1 MFVILCVIMDVIS
14 FIHYVCNTVC
24 DNGCY
29 IIIHYVCNTVCDNG
43 CYIVYSL
50 CL

>member
-1 MFVILCVIMDVIS
+1 MFVILYVIMDVIS

-24 DNGCY
+24 DNGCC
-29 IIIHYVCNTVCDNG
+29 IVYVCNTVCDNG